1 MILIFLSFPSFCSRI
16 YWYLLKVFYIN
27 LNENLIMAVD
37 LSVDISV
44 TKDKAVI

>member
-1 MILIFLSFPSFCSRI
+1 
-16 YWYLLKVFYIN
+16 
-27 LNENLIMAVD
+27 MAVD